1 MEALIRAQ
9 YAPSDLLL
17 TDSGTSALN
26 LALTASARSAES
38 RGSQPLAAL
47 PAYGCYDLA
56 TAADAAGV
64 RVVLYDLDPDTLG
77 PNWASLE
84 RVVAGGAT
92 SVVVAHLYGVPV
104 DVRRVRSICRGRADL
119 IEDAAQAAGAVVEG
133 RPAGGIGSLSVLSF
147 GRGKGRT
154 GGGGGALLANDSAG
168 AALLATVREFPGPA
182 PRGGRQLIALV
193 AQWLLARPWVYGI
206 PASLPFL
213 GLGETVY
220 HAPWS
225 PEECPAEW
233 AAVLAAD
240 WSSADQEVEIR
251 STNAER
257 LARRARGNASLT
269 VPRLEGGAI
278 ASYLRFPV
286 VVSEA
291 ARVEARSL
299 RSLGVMPGYPAAL
312 PDLAGFGERCVAT
325 GDSYAGARLLARRLV
340 TLPVH
345 SRLRRGTMRR
355 LEEWLGEPLESAP
368 ITPAGAAAR

>member
-1 MEALIRAQ
+1 MSLVRDLPVYSPVSFRAIVAGLQAFRGGGEEALAQVEALIRAQ

-77 PNWASLE
+77 PDWASLE

-119 IEDAAQAAGAVVEG
+119 IEDAAQAAGAVIEG

-182 PRGGRQLIALV
+182 PRGGRQLIPLM

-225 PEECPAEW
+225 PEGCPAEW

-240 WSSADQEVEIR
+240 WSSARSGSGNPEHQRGATGSAGPGECLVEGTPSR
-251 STNAER
+251 GWRCR
-257 LARRARGNASLT
+257 LVSP
-269 VPRLEGGAI
+269 VPRGGVGGGACGGPLT
-278 ASYLRFPV
+278 SFPRRD
-286 VVSEA
+286 
-291 ARVEARSL
+291 ARV
-299 RSLGVMPGYPAAL
+299 PGRAA
-312 PDLAGFGERCVAT
+312 
-325 GDSYAGARLLARRLV
+325 
-340 TLPVH
+340 
-345 SRLRRGTMRR
+345 
-355 LEEWLGEPLESAP
+355 
-368 ITPAGAAAR
+368 